1 MLVLGIET
9 SCDETAISLV
19 ENGQNIVS
27 NVVSSSLHLH
37 RKYGGIVPE
46 IATRYHVELIN
57 YVLAEAENR
66 SGRKLRDIDLVA
78 CVYGPGLVG
87 ALLIGISL
95 AKVLSLSLDVP
106 LVGINHLQA
115 HLYAPFLGKQKI
127 QFPFVGLVVSGGHT
141 NLFYIR
147 DYLNWEVLGSTR
159 DDAAGEA
166 FDKVAKILNLG
177 YPGGPIIER
186 MALNGRPDKIRF
198 PRSYLEED
206 SLDFS
211 FSGLKTAVLYY
222 VKDNFARR
230 ASCVVRRAS
239 KKSKRNNKN
248 LIRSTQYAI
257 RSTQIPDIAAGFQE
271 AVVEIL
277 VEKAIKACLL
287 KRVKDFVLGGGV
299 VANQRLRAH
308 LGKSLKRQGINVYF
322 PKLEFCQD
330 NAAMVA
336 GLAYQQYLRG
346 AVSDLALEA
355 EPSLIGC

>member
-19 ENGQNIVS
+19 ENGKKIVS
-27 NVVSSSLHLH
+27 NIVSSSLHLH

-57 YVLAEAENR
+57 YVLAEAEDEA
-66 SGRKLRDIDLVA
+66 GVKLRDIDLVA

-95 AKVLSLSLDVP
+95 AKVLSLSLNVP
-106 LVGINHLQA
+106 LIGINHLQA
-115 HLYAPFLGKQKI
+115 HLYAPFLGRHKV

-198 PRSYLEED
+198 PRSYLEEN

-230 ASCVVRRAS
+230 AS
-239 KKSKRNNKN
+239 KELKRNNKN
-248 LIRSTQYAI
+248 LIRNTQYAI
-257 RSTQIPDIAAGFQE
+257 RNTQIPDIAAGFQE
-271 AVVEIL
+271 AVVDIL
-277 VEKAIKACLL
+277 AEKAIKACLL
-287 KRVKDFVLGGGV
+287 KRVKRFVVGGGV
-299 VANQRLRAH
+299 VANQCLRAR

-322 PKLEFCQD
+322 PKLELCQD

-336 GLAYQQYLRG
+336 GLGYQQYLRG
-346 AVSDLALEA
+346 AVSDLNLEA
-355 EPSLIGC
+355 QPNLKIVPNK